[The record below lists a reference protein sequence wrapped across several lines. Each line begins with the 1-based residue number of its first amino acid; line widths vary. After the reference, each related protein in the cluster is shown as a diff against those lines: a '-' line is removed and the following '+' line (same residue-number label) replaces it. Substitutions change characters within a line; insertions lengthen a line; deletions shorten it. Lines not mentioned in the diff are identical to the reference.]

1 MTRPREKEFMIG
13 HPAFF
18 VAVLAV
24 YRCAPRWWQFVLT
37 CAAVIGQ
44 GSLVQ
49 TFCHMRTPVVM
60 SFVRALD
67 GYSVGVV
74 FGVIAVLVLGMLL
87 PLVVKFRRRY
97 LEE

>member
-1 MTRPREKEFMIG
+1 
-13 HPAFF
+13 
-18 VAVLAV
+18 
-24 YRCAPRWWQFVLT
+24 
-37 CAAVIGQ
+37 
-44 GSLVQ
+44 
-49 TFCHMRTPVVM
+49 M

>member
-1 MTRPREKEFMIG
+1 MHVRAKKIYDRASGIFRGSACCLPLRT
-13 HPAFF
+13 A
-18 VAVLAV
+18 
-24 YRCAPRWWQFVLT
+24 WWQFVLT

>member
-1 MTRPREKEFMIG
+1 MHVRAKRIYDRSSG
-13 HPAFF
+13 IF

-67 GYSVGVV
+67 GYAVGVV

>member
-1 MTRPREKEFMIG
+1 MIG

-18 VAVLAV
+18 IAVMAA
-24 YRCAPRWWQFVLT
+24 YRMAPRLWQFALV
-37 CAAVIGQ
+37 CAAIIGQ

-67 GYSVGVV
+67 GYVVGIIFGIVGV
-74 FGVIAVLVLGMLL
+74 LL
-87 PLVVKFRRRY
+87 LAAILPFVKSFQRRY
-97 LEE
+97 LNR